1 MCNFTIFTYTLRL
14 RSKLLAWY
22 LNLPEILNMIEEYLM
37 VMIISNRHLNFK
49 RGFQKIIKL
58 KKHIPNWFLVPVP
71 ETITKFFDEFCR

>member
-1 MCNFTIFTYTLRL
+1 MVQFHNIYIYFRL
-14 RSKLLAWY
+14 KSKLLAWY
-22 LNLPEILNMIEEYLM
+22 LNLPEILDIKEEYLM